1 MACRYKVTILEKAE
15 AVAGHLLPGAPH
27 VRSASVS
34 PISKPPFSST
44 NAPPPKKPKNNQKR
58 RKNEPTN
65 KPNDSHRGSVT
76 DPEKNWAGLHPT

>member
-44 NAPPPKKPKNNQKR
+44 NAPPQRNLKITRKEGKMSQQINQM
-58 RKNEPTN
+58 T
-65 KPNDSHRGSVT
+65 VT
-76 DPEKNWAGLHPT
+76 EGL